1 MLGEEVLPKLFVGI
15 GVDAHIDTFGSAQE
29 PSLSQLFAFGLEGR
43 YRLSSSERGLLLI
56 GGIGIGA
63 GGFAAEGESL
73 LSSETSSG
81 GSIWKLG
88 LGYELGGEESA
99 GFTYIPRILF
109 QRLGPQMESEVVIN
123 AISLGIEVLYA
134 SGRETSAS
142 VNEKK

>member
-1 MLGEEVLPKLFVGI
+1 MRCSNRWANPEAP
-15 GVDAHIDTFGSAQE
+15 FGSSEE

-43 YRLSSSERGLLLI
+43 YRLSSRERGLLLI

-73 LSSETSSG
+73 LSSDASGG

-88 LGYELGGEESA
+88 LGYEVGGEGSA
-99 GFTYIPRILF
+99 GFTYIPRLLF
-109 QRLGPQMESEVVIN
+109 QRLGPQMESEVAMN

-142 VNEKK
+142 VKGNKED